1 MEEIAQDEYREMEFI
16 LYNCRNLD
24 KVIDTM
30 KDSYYDNIKVTS
42 NSWYRS
48 LQEEGNTL
56 EDQVAKVLDNTSI
69 IRLQK
74 WNKIIQD
81 YFIELKKQNID
92 AYNFV
97 IDRYVNKINSR
108 AILIKLNGNKSKFK
122 ELKEDS
128 LKLLFSFA
136 VNQGLFSSKVIAQK
150 GEVMRKCKVI
160 TIANQKGGVGKQQQL

>member
-56 EDQVAKVLDNTSI
+56 EDQVAKALDNTSV

-122 ELKEDS
+122 ELKEES

-136 VNQGLFSSKVIAQK
+136 VNQELFSSRVIA
-150 GEVMRKCKVI
+150 
-160 TIANQKGGVGKQQQL
+160 

>member
-1 MEEIAQDEYREMEFI
+1 MEEITSDEYREMEYI
-16 LYNCRNLD
+16 LYHCRNLD
-24 KVIDTM
+24 KVINSM
-30 KDSYYDNIKVTS
+30 KDYYYDNIGVTS
-42 NSWYRS
+42 NSWYKS
-48 LQEEGNTL
+48 LQGEGNTL
-56 EDQVAKVLDNTSI
+56 EDQVAKALDNTSI

-136 VNQGLFSSKVIAQK
+136 VNQGLFSSKVIA
-150 GEVMRKCKVI
+150 
-160 TIANQKGGVGKQQQL
+160 

>member
-92 AYNFV
+92 AYLFV
-97 IDRYVNKINSR
+97 IDRYVDKLDYRI
-108 AILIKLNGNKSKFK
+108 ILIKLDGNRSKFR
-122 ELKEDS
+122 ELKEES
-128 LKLLFSFA
+128 LKLLFSFC
-136 VNQGLFSSKVIAQK
+136 
-150 GEVMRKCKVI
+150 RKSGI
-160 TIANQKGGVGKQQQL
+160 I

>member
-42 NSWYRS
+42 NSWYKS

-97 IDRYVNKINSR
+97 IDRYVNKINGR
-108 AILIKLNGNKSKFK
+108 AILIKLNGDRSKFR

-136 VNQGLFSSKVIAQK
+136 VNQGLFSSKVIA
-150 GEVMRKCKVI
+150 
-160 TIANQKGGVGKQQQL
+160 

>member
-56 EDQVAKVLDNTSI
+56 EDQVAKALDNTSV

-81 YFIELKKQNID
+81 YFIELKKQSMD
-92 AYNFV
+92 AYHFV
-97 IDRYVNKINSR
+97 IDRYVDKLDYRI
-108 AILIKLNGNKSKFK
+108 ILIKLDGNRSKFR
-122 ELKEDS
+122 ELKEES

-136 VNQGLFSSKVIAQK
+136 VNQGLFSSRVIA
-150 GEVMRKCKVI
+150 
-160 TIANQKGGVGKQQQL
+160 

>member
-97 IDRYVNKINSR
+97 IDRYVNKINNR
-108 AILIKLNGNKSKFK
+108 AILIKLNGNKSKFR

-136 VNQGLFSSKVIAQK
+136 VNQGLFSSKVIA
-150 GEVMRKCKVI
+150 
-160 TIANQKGGVGKQQQL
+160 

>member
-56 EDQVAKVLDNTSI
+56 EDQVAKALDNTSV

-92 AYNFV
+92 AYHFV
-97 IDRYVNKINSR
+97 IDRYVDKLDYRI
-108 AILIKLNGNKSKFK
+108 ILIKLDGNRSKFR
-122 ELKEDS
+122 ELKEES

-136 VNQGLFSSKVIAQK
+136 VNQELFSSRVIA
-150 GEVMRKCKVI
+150 
-160 TIANQKGGVGKQQQL
+160 

>member
-136 VNQGLFSSKVIAQK
+136 VNQGLFSSKVIA
-150 GEVMRKCKVI
+150 
-160 TIANQKGGVGKQQQL
+160 

>member
-56 EDQVAKVLDNTSI
+56 EDQVAKALDNTSV

-81 YFIELKKQNID
+81 YFIELKKQSID
-92 AYNFV
+92 AYHFV
-97 IDRYVNKINSR
+97 IDRYVDKLDYRI
-108 AILIKLNGNKSKFK
+108 ILVKLDGNRSKFRD
-122 ELKEDS
+122 LKEES

-136 VNQGLFSSKVIAQK
+136 VNQGLFSSRVIA
-150 GEVMRKCKVI
+150 
-160 TIANQKGGVGKQQQL
+160 

>member
-97 IDRYVNKINSR
+97 IDRYANKINSR

-136 VNQGLFSSKVIAQK
+136 VNQGLFSSKVIA
-150 GEVMRKCKVI
+150 
-160 TIANQKGGVGKQQQL
+160 

>member
-92 AYNFV
+92 AYN
-97 IDRYVNKINSR
+97 NSR
-108 AILIKLNGNKSKFK
+108 
-122 ELKEDS
+122 
-128 LKLLFSFA
+128 LFY
-136 VNQGLFSSKVIAQK
+136 
-150 GEVMRKCKVI
+150 
-160 TIANQKGGVGKQQQL
+160 

>member
-122 ELKEDS
+122 ELKEES

-136 VNQGLFSSKVIAQK
+136 VNQELFSSRVIA
-150 GEVMRKCKVI
+150 
-160 TIANQKGGVGKQQQL
+160 

>member
-56 EDQVAKVLDNTSI
+56 EDQVAKALDNTSV

-81 YFIELKKQNID
+81 YFIELKKQSMD
-92 AYNFV
+92 AYHFV
-97 IDRYVNKINSR
+97 IDRYVDKLDYRI
-108 AILIKLNGNKSKFK
+108 ILVKLDGNRSKFRD
-122 ELKEDS
+122 LKEES

-136 VNQGLFSSKVIAQK
+136 VNQELFSSRVIA
-150 GEVMRKCKVI
+150 
-160 TIANQKGGVGKQQQL
+160 